1 MNKTKL
7 TIIFILLV
15 SLTTLH
21 VYGFFAFNES
31 CNTFISAQCS
41 PGIGKSLASGASL
54 GQLVIDGGGYF
65 LQSNGEF
72 QVFLAKVELSAAYGV
87 NYEELRAS
95 LDKAIENMK
104 MANSLYYEIWQLSLA
119 LEYDPVVLGK
129 LKGFDYIG
137 YQVKNS
143 LNPTTFGAVSSL
155 LKKGDVRGAYRAYY
169 LGTEKLLAGLKEI
182 KAVVDANRTPVIARC
197 WRLNQSY
204 LELELYGQYA
214 AEIFMNL
221 N

>member
-15 SLTTLH
+15 SLTTAYA
-21 VYGFFAFNES
+21 YGFFAFNES
-31 CNTFISAQCS
+31 CNTFMPAQCS
-41 PGIGKSLASGASL
+41 PGIDKSLASGASL

-65 LQSNGEF
+65 LHSNSDY
-72 QVFLAKVELSAAYGV
+72 QLFLGKVELSAAYGV

-104 MANSLYYEIWQLSLA
+104 MANSLYYEIWQLSLT

-137 YQVKNS
+137 YQVKNG
-143 LNPTTFGAVSSL
+143 LNPAIFGAVSSL
-155 LKKGDVRGAYRAYY
+155 LKKGNVRESYCAFY
-169 LGTEKLLAGLKEI
+169 LGTEKILAGLKEM
-182 KAVVDANRTPVIARC
+182 KAVVDANQAPVIARC

-214 AEIFMNL
+214 AEVFMNL

>member
-7 TIIFILLV
+7 AMIFILLV
-15 SLTTLH
+15 SLTTSYM
-21 VYGFFAFNES
+21 YGFFAANES
-31 CNTFISAQCS
+31 CTAFVPAQCT
-41 PGIGKSLASGASL
+41 PGVNKSLASGANL
-54 GQLVIDGGGYF
+54 GQLIIDGGGYF
-65 LQSNGEF
+65 LQSNGDF
-72 QVFLAKVELSAAYGV
+72 QVFLAKVELSAAYGA
-87 NYEELRAS
+87 NFEELRAC

-104 MANSLYYEIWQLSLA
+104 IANSLYYEIWQLSLA
-119 LEYDPVVLGK
+119 LDYDPVVLGK

-137 YQVKNS
+137 YQIKNG
-143 LNPTTFGAVSSL
+143 LNPATFGAVSSL

-182 KAVVDANRTPVIARC
+182 KAVVDANQVPVIARC

-204 LELELYGQYA
+204 LELELFGQYI
-214 AEIFMNL
+214 AEVFMNL

>member
-1 MNKTKL
+1 MNKRKL
-7 TIIFILLV
+7 TMIFILLV
-15 SLTTLH
+15 SLTTSYVH
-21 VYGFFAFNES
+21 GFFAFNES
-31 CNTFISAQCS
+31 CNTFIPAQCS
-41 PGIGKSLASGASL
+41 PGIGKGLASGAGL

-65 LQSNGEF
+65 LHSNGEF
-72 QVFLAKVELSAAYGV
+72 QVFLAKVELSAAYGA
-87 NYEELRAS
+87 NFEELRAC

-119 LEYDPVVLGK
+119 LDYDPVVLGK
-129 LKGFDYIG
+129 LKEFDYIG
-137 YQVKNS
+137 YQVKNG
-143 LNPTTFGAVSSL
+143 LNVSTFGAVSSL
-155 LKKGDVRGAYRAYY
+155 LKKGDVRGSYRAFY
-169 LGTEKLLAGLKEI
+169 LGTEKLLSGLKEI
-182 KAVVDANRTPVIARC
+182 KTAIDANQAPVIARC